1 MRCWGLRESKIV
13 PPRYDLMRY
22 HLLMQTT
29 DSPDVSTK
37 PTEPTELIQPT
48 EPDEQISAACSLSS
62 EHHSRFC
69 PTCSSRLE
77 DSRCKLVCRTCGYF
91 LSCAD
96 FY

>member
-1 MRCWGLRESKIV
+1 
-13 PPRYDLMRY
+13 MRY
-22 HLLMQTT
+22 YLLMQTMDT
-29 DSPDVSTK
+29 SGVSTN
-37 PTEPTELIQPT
+37 PTEPISAPVPELIP
-48 EPDEQISAACSLSS
+48 AACPLPS

>member
-1 MRCWGLRESKIV
+1 M
-13 PPRYDLMRY
+13 PPYVERG
-22 HLLMQTT
+22 
-29 DSPDVSTK
+29 VICAN
-37 PTEPTELIQPT
+37 LIAM
-48 EPDEQISAACSLSS
+48 ESLSTQQAATEQLTEECPLEA

-77 DSRCKLVCRTCGYF
+77 DSRCKLVCRTCGFF

>member
-1 MRCWGLRESKIV
+1 M
-13 PPRYDLMRY
+13 P
-22 HLLMQTT
+22 HL
-29 DSPDVSTK
+29 DSALEEASETPV
-37 PTEPTELIQPT
+37 
-48 EPDEQISAACSLSS
+48 AAHCALPA
-62 EHHSRFC
+62 EHHQVYC

>member
-1 MRCWGLRESKIV
+1 M
-13 PPRYDLMRY
+13 
-22 HLLMQTT
+22 HQTDT
-29 DSPDVSTK
+29 PGFST
-37 PTEPTELIQPT
+37 QPT
-48 EPDEQISAACSLSS
+48 EPANPNEPIPAACSLSS

>member
-1 MRCWGLRESKIV
+1 
-13 PPRYDLMRY
+13 
-22 HLLMQTT
+22 MQTT
-29 DSPDVSTK
+29 PEGDPESIAPQCRL
-37 PTEPTELIQPT
+37 TE
-48 EPDEQISAACSLSS
+48 

>member
-1 MRCWGLRESKIV
+1 MRGWGQRKLR
-13 PPRYDLMRY
+13 YY
-22 HLLMQTT
+22 LLMQTT
-29 DSPDVSTK
+29 DAPDL
-37 PTEPTELIQPT
+37 PTG
-48 EPDEQISAACSLSS
+48 QIPAACSLPS

-77 DSRCKLVCRTCGYF
+77 DSRCKLICRTCGYF

>member
-1 MRCWGLRESKIV
+1 MQ
-13 PPRYDLMRY
+13 PRTPETAVEATPTQCPLA
-22 HLLMQTT
+22 T
-29 DSPDVSTK
+29 D
-37 PTEPTELIQPT
+37 EP
-48 EPDEQISAACSLSS
+48 
-62 EHHSRFC
+62 HSVFC

>member
-1 MRCWGLRESKIV
+1 
-13 PPRYDLMRY
+13 MRY
-22 HLLMQTT
+22 SLFMQNA
-29 DSPDVSTK
+29 SILQAA
-37 PTEPTELIQPT
+37 TEQPVEECALET
-48 EPDEQISAACSLSS
+48 

-77 DSRCKLVCRTCGYF
+77 DSRCKLVCRTCGFF

>member
-1 MRCWGLRESKIV
+1 
-13 PPRYDLMRY
+13 
-22 HLLMQTT
+22 MQTT
-29 DSPDVSTK
+29 HTPGV
-37 PTEPTELIQPT
+37 PTGPTHTIQTIQPIDT
-48 EPDEQISAACSLSS
+48 AEPNPAACSLSP

>member
-1 MRCWGLRESKIV
+1 
-13 PPRYDLMRY
+13 
-22 HLLMQTT
+22 MQTT
-29 DSPDVSTK
+29 YPPQATSQAISQPDSSLTPS
-37 PTEPTELIQPT
+37 E
-48 EPDEQISAACSLSS
+48 CSLST

-77 DSRCKLVCRTCGYF
+77 DSRCKLICRTCGYF

>member
-1 MRCWGLRESKIV
+1 MSL
-13 PPRYDLMRY
+13 
-22 HLLMQTT
+22 QTT
-29 DSPDVSTK
+29 HADETAERLDSE
-37 PTEPTELIQPT
+37 TECPIKT
-48 EPDEQISAACSLSS
+48 
-62 EHHSRFC
+62 EHHQVYC

>member
-1 MRCWGLRESKIV
+1 M
-13 PPRYDLMRY
+13 PPTSAPEAATN
-22 HLLMQTT
+22 QTAT
-29 DSPDVSTK
+29 CPL
-37 PTEPTELIQPT
+37 P
-48 EPDEQISAACSLSS
+48 A

>member
-1 MRCWGLRESKIV
+1 MATLNPAISENEESKTAEQCS
-13 PPRYDLMRY
+13 L
-22 HLLMQTT
+22 
-29 DSPDVSTK
+29 
-37 PTEPTELIQPT
+37 PTE
-48 EPDEQISAACSLSS
+48 
-62 EHHSRFC
+62 HHQVYC

>member
-1 MRCWGLRESKIV
+1 MHTATAAESQ
-13 PPRYDLMRY
+13 R
-22 HLLMQTT
+22 
-29 DSPDVSTK
+29 K
-37 PTEPTELIQPT
+37 PE
-48 EPDEQISAACSLSS
+48 AAHCSLNT

-69 PTCSSRLE
+69 PNCSSRLE

>member
-1 MRCWGLRESKIV
+1 MHSAPAAELQIELQIDPTPQSCPI
-13 PPRYDLMRY
+13 
-22 HLLMQTT
+22 TT
-29 DSPDVSTK
+29 
-37 PTEPTELIQPT
+37 
-48 EPDEQISAACSLSS
+48 

-77 DSRCKLVCRTCGYF
+77 DSRCKLICRTCGYF

>member
-1 MRCWGLRESKIV
+1 MHPVPMPETAPEPQTES
-13 PPRYDLMRY
+13 
-22 HLLMQTT
+22 
-29 DSPDVSTK
+29 
-37 PTEPTELIQPT
+37 
-48 EPDEQISAACSLSS
+48 CSLTT

-77 DSRCKLVCRTCGYF
+77 DHRCKLVCRTCGYF